1 MYPGHSIHLLFNVS
15 HLFYQFNWSLETTAS
30 PEVNAIL
37 ALARSK
43 LSTALEAKLSTF
55 PSAIID
61 VHGKDLTVSADP
73 SRTGTPVPATAN
85 ATAPVATSSTS
96 SAVANSAP
104 SKPKAKPN
112 VNSATVIV
120 EADFRVSAAD
130 LYSLLTDEKRIPTWT
145 RAPAQVRFH
154 MF

>member
-15 HLFYQFNWSLETTAS
+15 YPFYQFNWSLETTAS

-73 SRTGTPVPATAN
+73 SRTGTPVPAAAN

-154 MF
+154 IF